1 MPQDELLEH
10 PVSLASIQVAE
21 FALGD
26 MHGGLDAAEPE
37 MNALNGNS
45 VTMGG
50 LSMSLS
56 VRALDTRCALKPL

>member
-1 MPQDELLEH
+1 MQEELLVH

-26 MHGGLDAAEPE
+26 MQGGLDAADVDTETSTFK
-37 MNALNGNS
+37 GNS

-56 VRALDTRCALKPL
+56 VRALDTR